1 MWWLIWKS
9 KWELEVSRNSKWRN
23 TKQQQQGSNT
33 GLSLWRPW
41 GEERRGED
49 DTAATLHLS
58 SVAQLHTSHHTSNTI
73 ISISGPGPGWP
84 LPPCNCVT
92 KCQPGEKW
100 ICIKLCLSSEAVS
113 TKWSLPSIHFWL
125 AGAQCLFRHHIEME
139 NRRRVLLI
147 VAETTARDAWQ
158 QSDETSVTVSL
169 QWQWAAVTSAHL
181 WPAEEQVAAQYSTVL
196 YCAVLYCAVVTV
208 QNMQQYSAQS
218 ECDLD
223 HDLPVTSYTPHTV
236 YSIHTTH
243 GREGGGCRNCSARP
257 ELGSLTSY
265 RWPQAW
271 SLGWLHYTLFT
282 HTCWGGVVT

>member
-139 NRRRVLLI
+139 NRRIGDACYLLSRKPPHVTHDSRVTRQASQFPCSGSGQPWPVPTCGLQRNRLL
-147 VAETTARDAWQ
+147 
-158 QSDETSVTVSL
+158 
-169 QWQWAAVTSAHL
+169 H
-181 WPAEEQVAAQYSTVL
+181 STVL
-196 YCAVLYCAVVTV
+196 YCTVLYCTV
-208 QNMQQYSAQS
+208 
-218 ECDLD
+218 L
-223 HDLPVTSYTPHTV
+223 
-236 YSIHTTH
+236 
-243 GREGGGCRNCSARP
+243 
-257 ELGSLTSY
+257 
-265 RWPQAW
+265 W
-271 SLGWLHYTLFT
+271 
-282 HTCWGGVVT
+282 